1 MGSSEKEK
9 ANNIF
14 DRNLLDYKCG
24 YHDVCVIHNC
34 AECNIDKER
43 FDYDTWES
51 MRSEVEEKRFGN
63 FLSMED

>member
-14 DRNLLDYKCG
+14 DRNLLDHKCG
-24 YHDVCVIHNC
+24 YYDVCIVHHC
-34 AECNIDKER
+34 TDCNIDRER
-43 FDYDTWES
+43 FDYDNWEN

-63 FLSMED
+63 FLSAED